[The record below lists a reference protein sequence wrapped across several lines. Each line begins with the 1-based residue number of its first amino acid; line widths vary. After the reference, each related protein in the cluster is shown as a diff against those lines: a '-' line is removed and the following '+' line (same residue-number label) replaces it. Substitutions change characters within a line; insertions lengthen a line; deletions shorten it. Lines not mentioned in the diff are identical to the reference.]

1 MWTKIKIYLVKV
13 SIFRY
18 ICCLKYYNDPKMT
31 KEFEKYVKA
40 SKKMKNDF
48 DFKNFIKNSTTVK
61 KIKKIENE
69 KKEKLRSFRTSRLD

>member
-31 KEFEKYVKA
+31 RNLKNMLKLP
-40 SKKMKNDF
+40 KK
-48 DFKNFIKNSTTVK
+48 
-61 KIKKIENE
+61 
-69 KKEKLRSFRTSRLD
+69 